1 MEEIFDLLPWR
12 WPFSA
17 PPPPPTSMPGASR
30 QVTCSKMGRG
40 CLYFSPPTCGLCEW
54 F

>member
-17 PPPPPTSMPGASR
+17 PPPPAHLHARSFKAGDLQQDGKGVSLLSTSHLRS
-30 QVTCSKMGRG
+30 
-40 CLYFSPPTCGLCEW
+40 L
-54 F
+54 